1 MLIFDLETD
10 GLLDDVTTIH
20 CLHLFDTDRPELGV
34 QRYNNHNYN
43 AVSTVADGVET
54 LGNADELLAHN
65 GIGFDY
71 LVLDK
76 S

>member
-43 AVSTVADGVET
+43 AVSTVADG
-54 LGNADELLAHN
+54 
-65 GIGFDY
+65 I
-71 LVLDK
+71 
-76 S
+76 